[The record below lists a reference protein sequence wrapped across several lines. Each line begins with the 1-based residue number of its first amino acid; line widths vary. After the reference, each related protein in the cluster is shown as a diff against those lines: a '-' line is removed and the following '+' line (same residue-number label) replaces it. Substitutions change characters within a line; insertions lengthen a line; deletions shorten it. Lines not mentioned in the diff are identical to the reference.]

1 MNRLKF
7 LTALILSSMAASS
20 MAAQVSVSKLRI
32 NLENGQ
38 TADFLNL
45 HNESET
51 EKESFEIT
59 LQKWSQKS
67 NTGDTFASGPQE
79 ILADTETVLASPK
92 TVVILPKQDKLIRI
106 IVNDVDE
113 AKKDYSYRLILNQLP
128 NKELGQQKN
137 TVNLLFKISLPI
149 FVYSDVIKTF
159 EKMSFEHKV
168 VKENGKNYL
177 LLTNK
182 DNQHVQI
189 QDITWG
195 KFQKSV
201 NQYILPN
208 VTNKIEL
215 PDNFQFDDKT
225 PLNVGSDKG
234 TLKIEK

>member
-1 MNRLKF
+1 MKKIKI
-7 LTALILSSMAASS
+7 LTALLLSAFAASS
-20 MAAQVSVSKLRI
+20 MAAQVSVSKLRV

-59 LQKWSQKS
+59 LQKWSQK
-67 NTGDTFASGPQE
+67 NNIGETFVSGPE
-79 ILADTETVLASPK
+79 EVLSDTETLLSSPK

-106 IVNDVDE
+106 IVNDIEE

-128 NKELGQQKN
+128 NKEIGQQKN

-149 FVYSDVIKTF
+149 FVYSDNIKTLD
-159 EKMSFEHKV
+159 KMAVEHKV

-182 DNQHVQI
+182 DNQHIQV
-189 QDITWG
+189 QDINWG

-208 VTNKIEL
+208 ITNKIEL
-215 PDNFQFDDKT
+215 PDDFKIDAKT
-225 PLNVGSDKG
+225 PLSIGSDKG
-234 TLKIEK
+234 LLKLDK

>member
-1 MNRLKF
+1 MKKLKI
-7 LTALILSSMAASS
+7 LTALLLSAFATTSMAS
-20 MAAQVSVSKLRI
+20 QVSVSKLRI

-51 EKESFEIT
+51 DKEAFEIT
-59 LQKWSQKS
+59 LKKWQQKD
-67 NTGDTFASGPQE
+67 NLGETYTTGPEE
-79 ILADTETVLASPK
+79 ILSDTETVLASPK
-92 TVVILPKQDKLIRI
+92 TVVLLPKQDKLIRI
-106 IVNDVDE
+106 IVNDADE

-128 NKELGQQKN
+128 NKEVGQQKN

-149 FVYSDVIKTF
+149 FVYSDNIKTL
-159 EKMSFEHKV
+159 EKMKVEHKV
-168 VKENGKNYL
+168 VKENGKSYL

-182 DNQHVQI
+182 DNQHFQVQ
-189 QDITWG
+189 DVTWG

-208 VTNKIEL
+208 TTNKIEL
-215 PDNFQFDDKT
+215 PENFQLDEKN

-234 TLKIEK
+234 SIKIEK

>member
-1 MNRLKF
+1 MKKIKI
-7 LTALILSSMAASS
+7 LTALLLSAFASTSMAS
-20 MAAQVSVSKLRI
+20 QVSVSKLRI

-45 HNESET
+45 HNESDT
-51 EKESFEIT
+51 DKEAFEIT
-59 LQKWSQKS
+59 LKKWQQKD
-67 NTGDTFASGPQE
+67 NLGENFATGPEE
-79 ILADTETVLASPK
+79 ILSDTETVLSSPK
-92 TVVILPKQDKLIRI
+92 TVVLLPKKDKLIRI
-106 IVNDVDE
+106 IVNDAEE

-149 FVYSDVIKTF
+149 FVYSDSIKTL
-159 EKMSFEHKV
+159 EKMKVEHKF

-182 DNQHVQI
+182 DNQHLQV

-201 NQYILPN
+201 NQYVLPN
-208 VTNKIEL
+208 ITNKIEL
-215 PDNFQFDDKT
+215 PENFQLDAKN
-225 PLNVGSDKG
+225 PLTVGSDKG
-234 TLKIEK
+234 SIKIEK

>member
-1 MNRLKF
+1 MKKLKI
-7 LTALILSSMAASS
+7 LTALLLSAMATSS

-45 HNESET
+45 HNESDS
-51 EKESFEIT
+51 EKEAFEIT
-59 LQKWSQKS
+59 LQKWQQKNNLGES
-67 NTGDTFASGPQE
+67 YTSGPE
-79 ILADTETVLASPK
+79 EVLSDTETVLASPK
-92 TVVILPKQDKLIRI
+92 TVVLLPKQDKLIRI

-149 FVYSDVIKTF
+149 FVYSDSIKTF
-159 EKMSFEHKV
+159 EKMNFEHKI

-182 DNQHVQI
+182 DNQHVQV
-189 QDITWG
+189 QDVTWG

-215 PDNFQFDDKT
+215 PDNFQLDEKN
-225 PLNVGSDKG
+225 PLNIGSDKG

>member
-1 MNRLKF
+1 MKKMKI
-7 LTALILSSMAASS
+7 LTALLLSAMAASS

-51 EKESFEIT
+51 DKESFEIT
-59 LQKWSQKS
+59 LQKWSQK
-67 NTGDTFASGPQE
+67 NNLGEAFGSGPE
-79 ILADTETVLASPK
+79 EVLVETETVLASPK

-128 NKELGQQKN
+128 NKEIGQQKN

-149 FVYSDVIKTF
+149 FVYSDAIKTF
-159 EKMSFEHKV
+159 EKMKVEHSV

-189 QDITWG
+189 QDVTWG

-215 PDNFQFDDKT
+215 PDNVQIDAKN
-225 PLNVGSDKG
+225 PLNIGSDKG